1 MALNK
6 AWPLVGLVFCT
17 WAVSLGG
24 LAALQSSCVDTDT
37 TVAKGT
43 GQMRG
48 VRGVS
53 ADILDCT
60 KVFRYYWFIISYEV
74 VCIFGLAY
82 ALSVGIYGKTRLAF
96 LAMFAVAVCMYSRD
110 ATANI
115 ASLLYMQTADT
126 SLAVENIAYYED
138 GQPVHRGRTL
148 TAGSIMTA
156 VADLLIVFVL
166 GLEDSEEKAEA
177 AAEP

>member
-60 KVFRYYWFIISYEV
+60 KVFRYYWFIISYEI

-96 LAMFAVAVCMYSRD
+96 LALFAV
-110 ATANI
+110 

-126 SLAVENIAYYED
+126 SLAVENITYYED
-138 GQPVHRGRTL
+138 GQPVHQGRSL